1 MIPAQ
6 NSTPVFSGEFCH
18 ALDVKNR
25 LTIPARW
32 RVSEADEFH
41 LIADRS
47 GQFVKVIP
55 PEQFRAVGDKL
66 ASNPAITPKDRK
78 MFVHLFFSKAMHV
91 VLDKQGRMVV
101 PEELIKELAKNARL
115 QGDVMLVGAY
125 DTFEL
130 WTPALWSATRE
141 AELSTFERVADLIG
155 L

>member
-1 MIPAQ
+1 MTPAQ
-6 NSTPVFSGEFCH
+6 NSAPVFSGEFCH

-32 RVSEADEFH
+32 RVTDADEFH

-47 GQFVKVIP
+47 GQFIRVMP

-66 ASNPAITPKDRK
+66 ASNPAITPRDRK
-78 MFVHLFFSKAMHV
+78 TFVHLFFSKATHV
-91 VLDKQGRMVV
+91 VLDKQGRMLV
-101 PEELIKELAKNARL
+101 PEELVKELGKEARL
-115 QGDVMLVGAY
+115 EGDVMLVGAY

-130 WTPALWSATRE
+130 WSPAVWTATQA